1 MKTPLLFLTLQNR
14 LAGLCIG
21 LTIGEPKTPEFNGFD
36 FDSRADG
43 NQTSSTDQ

>member
-1 MKTPLLFLTLQNR
+1 MKTSLLFLTLQNR

-21 LTIGEPKTPEFNGFD
+21 LAIGEPKTPEFNGFD

-43 NQTSSTDQ
+43 NQTSSTNQ